1 MAEFMQPG
9 QIFIGE
15 PYKDRIA
22 EEFFKGQQAATELT
36 KAEETMRIAQI
47 QREQDQQRIGL
58 EAKRVGLA
66 ERQAAQAQQEA
77 ARQRAAAQ
85 EAGRAGL
92 KSLEMLR
99 QGLTAPAPAAPTVPT
114 MPAAS
119 TAAVE
124 STTPFIIPTTG
135 SGPLVG
141 EAPIPTMRPSAAPE
155 TPGVAITPPTAPAPS
170 RQVLGVAETVPP
182 TETVTSL
189 PSSRMGM
196 APSAPTT
203 LGISGVP
210 VEATAPATQ
219 AAPSP
224 VDELKRLRALAA
236 STTAPVAQ
244 TRQAAR
250 DAEQLT
256 ASTAAGAVQ
265 SISIAGVPVSAL
277 FAASVSPR
285 QIYNPQ
291 YEVNQRAFDEQRF
304 PVGEVNRRAAA
315 RQRYRELR
323 AWASDPKTIKYLSEN
338 PNAFAQF
345 TANPEAAYPTLKA
358 LPAVVNQPV
367 EEAVSGIANNLVA
380 PTGVMSPEDK
390 GYARTLFE
398 RFKPTAAGALAPEL
412 LPSNS
417 PLPPSRAIVEAEAFR
432 NFYMDRAAAM
442 YRRMQASGQA
452 SEADHKAALDLVTA
466 AANANAVRTN
476 AMLAHGLDMAQQGNT
491 SYLSQVISQTT
502 GTPTQITR
510 DAFGM
515 YTVQG
520 QGLPPRIYPD
530 YPSLSDDL
538 RNRFDATYRA
548 QTAEAAK
555 AARDATIKFNRD
567 AEIERI
573 KKGNPEAEVV
583 KAEDGIYVI
592 EQGKAPVKY
601 RYEPKNP
608 KDPNS
613 IEKLVKVSPTQ
624 Q

>member
-36 KAEETMRIAQI
+36 KAEEAMRIAQI

-66 ERQAAQAQQEA
+66 ERQAAQAQAEN

-114 MPAAS
+114 MPAAP

-124 STTPFIIPTTG
+124 STTPFVGLG
-135 SGPLVG
+135 S
-141 EAPIPTMRPSAAPE
+141 APMMGGVPAPAMRLGAAPE
-155 TPGVAITPPTAPAPS
+155 PPPSVPATPTPGAFPGI
-170 RQVLGVAETVPP
+170 
-182 TETVTSL
+182 TVTSPTPETARAAAAEEAAAGVL
-189 PSSRMGM
+189 PGM
-196 APSAPTT
+196 MR
-203 LGISGVP
+203 LGGP
-210 VEATAPATQ
+210 ATPAVPATQ

-224 VDELKRLRALAA
+224 VDELKRLRGIAA
-236 STTAPVAQ
+236 NTMAPVAQ

-256 ASTAAGAVQ
+256 ASTAANAIQ
-265 SISIAGVPVSAL
+265 NISIAGVPVSDL
-277 FAASVSPR
+277 FAAYVSSR

-291 YEVNQRAFDEQRF
+291 YEVNQRVFDERRF
-304 PVGEVNRRAAA
+304 RRDEVNRRAAA
-315 RQRYRELR
+315 RQQYRELR

-345 TANPEAAYPTLKA
+345 TANPEAAYPTLEA

-367 EEAVSGIANNLVA
+367 EKAVSGIAKNLVA

-442 YRRMQASGQA
+442 YRRMQASGKA

-520 QGLPPRIYPD
+520 QGLPSRTYPD

-555 AARDATIKFNRD
+555 ATRDAKIKFDRD
-567 AEIERI
+567 IAVE
-573 KKGNPEAEVV
+573 
-583 KAEDGIYVI
+583 KAKAGF
-592 EQGKAPVKY
+592 KAPEVKI
-601 RYEPKNP
+601 EPDGTVVVSDGVTGKVR
-608 KDPNS
+608 
-613 IEKLVKVSPTQ
+613 LVKPKVVPKGQPQPPVPEFDISEIYTRPRQ